1 MPCAL
6 LLMCSVDCL
15 LRSSFVHCFLCVLLP
30 FCHSC
35 VSRSVWYEFSRQ
47 FVTLVCRALFCVFL
61 LTPCDVSDMRSV
73 LHFYCLIVSYISVL
87 GTVLNVFLKIF
98 TFVSVLR
105 ILLNVFCMI
114 VGYGSAS
121 DTVLNVFCSIF
132 CYVSVLHCFECVM
145 WDCLSR

>member
-1 MPCAL
+1 ML
-6 LLMCSVDCL
+6 CSVL
-15 LRSSFVHCFLCVLLP
+15 FHVSPLQTVVEFVHCLLCVVLP

-35 VSRSVWYEFSRQ
+35 VSRSGRYEFSWQ
-47 FVTLVCRALFCVFL
+47 FATLVCRALFCIFL
-61 LTPCDVSDMRSV
+61 LAPCDVSAMCSV
-73 LHFYCLIVSYISVL
+73 LYLYCLIVSYISAL

-98 TFVSVLR
+98 TFVSTLH

-132 CYVSVLHCFECVM
+132 CYVSVLHYFECVLY
-145 WDCLSR
+145 DCLSR

>member
-1 MPCAL
+1 MTSVPCA
-6 LLMCSVDCL
+6 
-15 LRSSFVHCFLCVLLP
+15 
-30 FCHSC
+30 
-35 VSRSVWYEFSRQ
+35 
-47 FVTLVCRALFCVFL
+47 VF
-61 LTPCDVSDMRSV
+61 
-73 LHFYCLIVSYISVL
+73 CLIVSYISAL

-98 TFVSVLR
+98 TFVSALH

-132 CYVSVLHCFECVM
+132 CYVSVLHYFECVL

>member
-1 MPCAL
+1 M
-6 LLMCSVDCL
+6 
-15 LRSSFVHCFLCVLLP
+15 
-30 FCHSC
+30 
-35 VSRSVWYEFSRQ
+35 
-47 FVTLVCRALFCVFL
+47 CRALFFVFL
-61 LTPCDVSDMRSV
+61 VTPCDVSAMRSV

-98 TFVSVLR
+98 TSVSVLR

>member
-1 MPCAL
+1 ML
-6 LLMCSVDCL
+6 CSVL
-15 LRSSFVHCFLCVLLP
+15 FHVSPLQTVVEFVHCLLCVVLP

-35 VSRSVWYEFSRQ
+35 VSRSGRYEFSWQ
-47 FVTLVCRALFCVFL
+47 FATLVCRALFCIFL
-61 LTPCDVSDMRSV
+61 LTPCDVSAMCSV
-73 LHFYCLIVSYISVL
+73 FYLYCLIVSYISAL

-98 TFVSVLR
+98 TFVSALH

-132 CYVSVLHCFECVM
+132 CYVSVLHYFECVL